1 MMRYIIGI
9 SILTIGII
17 IVRALSNGK
26 VLRKHQYA
34 FWIVIPLYMMLMPFI
49 KIDVPVADIG
59 NTLFTSN
66 TEVATQEVKEAVP
79 STFMLGNMET
89 EQSISDNQSV
99 VNHKI
104 QRSSGISY
112 EREHI
117 TDNHVDVSIIKTN
130 KSGKIGAALKN
141 SSILVSGILIAALA
155 VYNTGFI
162 SYCKRNRKYIGRD
175 PSSGLKIYSIRH
187 KQTPFLLFNR
197 IYVDNSSEKINDFV
211 VCHEVSHY
219 KHGDYLWV
227 LIRYLVLFLN
237 WYNPIIWLA
246 FILSGRD
253 CEYAC
258 DEEVMRAYGV
268 DSYKEYARTLVGIPQ
283 QQTNKAVFTLSTG
296 MRSGYKMMKK
306 RIINLKRPAN
316 SSRKVTALSMAAILL
331 VTSCSFA
338 KTSDTRRVKADDPW
352 FNTNI
357 IEVKSGADEN
367 KVMSLLNYQFVGMD
381 DNYYIIRT
389 SGDYEMPPDDEIDW
403 DNYNQKDYR
412 FCYIAVI
419 DRKTSQTVNTID
431 LLKDLTVSEN
441 FVKDAYYSNG
451 IIIAKTN
458 LAKRDYDPF
467 TGELLATHES
477 GKNDLYSS
485 SKLYT
490 IGGYEIEVIDHQDD
504 GELRYAELSI
514 TAPDKMVSKIEIKK
528 ADRDVWV
535 SSVLAVTDTHA
546 LIMES
551 IGNKRVYYHL
561 DLENNE
567 LTPADSKDYEWL
579 DSASLYESLSS
590 PDGMIYFNS
599 DCGISRVNARTKSIE
614 LALDFNWCDLNIG
627 LIQYSTLI
635 ECSDDRFV
643 ICCKYDMTNVYSG
656 RKADKIRIIEFTRA
670 DKNPHAGKTVLEL
683 YAYDGVDRFTGK
695 AIALFNQTNGKCFIE
710 VSTRYLYSDFYDNDY
725 DNNNQDVMDL
735 SEIKGNGKL
744 SNKLAIDIINGE
756 GPDILMNV
764 SGFNQLNNSNCLID
778 LSQYLKEYN
787 SDKYFTNII
796 EGSKTDGV
804 LYQLPISFGM
814 EGIFTKAE
822 NVSNTAKGFTLEE
835 YKKFV
840 RETLNGNDP
849 IVNGQTVYFS
859 MLFSGMSDEFISNGK
874 VDLSKPEF
882 KELADYIKD
891 NVPEN
896 GSSLNAWYS
905 SCYAESPLLKCDLT
919 LGSGCTGIND
929 FYGMGM
935 GITPYGRG
943 VTMLGFPSVDGRG
956 PLFIPTCSVAVSTHA
971 VDSKACGEFVKLLL
985 SDDIQN
991 EIAMNDRFV
1000 LSREAFKNA
1009 GAVAVE
1015 YYSNGGSG
1023 SYGNRIGNKITMQDI
1038 EFIENI
1044 ILGCSRVKSEDPDI
1058 SMILIEEMP
1067 AYFLGQKDLDSVI
1080 KIAENRIQ
1088 KVLDE
1093 RG

>member
-1 MMRYIIGI
+1 MLRYIIGI
-9 SILTIGII
+9 SVLTVGII

-34 FWIVIPLYMMLMPFI
+34 FWIVIPLYMILMPFI
-49 KIDVPVADIG
+49 KINVPVADIV
-59 NTLFTSN
+59 NILFTSN
-66 TEVATQEVKEAVP
+66 TEVATQEVKEEVP
-79 STFMLGNMET
+79 STFMLGNTET
-89 EQSISDNQSV
+89 EQTFSDNQTV
-99 VNHKI
+99 VNHEM
-104 QRSSGISY
+104 QRTSGIIY
-112 EREHI
+112 ESEHI
-117 TDNHVDVSIIKTN
+117 TDKHADRSIIKTN
-130 KSGKIGAALKN
+130 ESRKTGATLRN
-141 SSILVSGILIAALA
+141 SSILVSVILITTLV
-155 VYNTGFI
+155 VYNIGFI

-197 IYVDNSSEKINDFV
+197 IYVDNWSGKINNFV
-211 VCHEVSHY
+211 VCHEASHY
-219 KHGDYLWV
+219 KHGDNLWV

-237 WYNPIIWLA
+237 WYNPIIWIA

-258 DEEVMRAYGV
+258 DEEVMKAYGV
-268 DSYKEYARTLVGIPQ
+268 DSSKEYARTLVGIPQ
-283 QQTNKAVFTLSTG
+283 QQPNKAVFTLSSG

-316 SSRKVTALSMAAILL
+316 SSRKVTALSMTAILL
-331 VTSCSFA
+331 FTSCSFA
-338 KTSDTRRVKADDPW
+338 KTSDIRKIKADDPW
-352 FNTNI
+352 YNTNI

-367 KVMSLLNYQFVGMD
+367 KAISLMNYQFVGMD
-381 DNYYIIRT
+381 ENYYVILT
-389 SGDYEMPPDDEIDW
+389 SGDYEMPPDNEIDW
-403 DNYNQKDYR
+403 DKYNKKDYQ

-419 DRKTSQTVNTID
+419 DRKTNQTANTID

-441 FVKDAYYSNG
+441 YVQDAYFSDG
-451 IIIAKTN
+451 IIISKSN
-458 LAKRDYDPF
+458 LAKRNYDPF

-477 GKNDLYSS
+477 GRNDSYSS

-490 IGGYEIEVIDHQDD
+490 IGSYEIEVIDHQNF
-504 GELRYAELSI
+504 EEIRYAELCI
-514 TAPDKMVSKIEIKK
+514 TAPDKMVSKIDIRK
-528 ADRDVWV
+528 ADRDVFV
-535 SSVLAVTDTHA
+535 SSVLAVSDTRA
-546 LIMES
+546 LIMET
-551 IGNKRVYYHL
+551 IGNKREYYYL

-567 LTPADSKDYEWL
+567 VTPADSKEYEWL
-579 DSASLYESLSS
+579 DSALLYESLSS
-590 PDGMIYFNS
+590 PDGMIYYNS
-599 DCGISRVNARTKSIE
+599 DFGISRVNARTRSIE
-614 LALDFNWCDLNIG
+614 IALDFNWCDLNTG
-627 LIQYSTLI
+627 LIQNSTLI

-643 ICCKYDMTNVYSG
+643 ICSKYDMTNLYSG

-683 YAYDGVDRFTGK
+683 YDHGGVDKFTGE

-710 VSTRYLYSDFYDNDY
+710 VSTRYLRNDFYDNDY

-735 SEIKGNGKL
+735 SEINGKAKL
-744 SNKLAIDIINGE
+744 SNKLVIDIINGE

-764 SGFNQLNNSNCLID
+764 SGFNQLNNSNCLVD
-778 LSQYLKEYN
+778 LLPYLEDYS

-835 YKKFV
+835 YKEFV
-840 RETLNGNDP
+840 REALNGDDP
-849 IVNGQTVYFS
+849 IVNGQAVYFS

-896 GSSLNAWYS
+896 GKSYDAWYRS
-905 SCYAESPLLKCDLT
+905 SYAESSFLKCELT
-919 LGSGCTGIND
+919 LGSGCTGICN
-929 FYGMGM
+929 FYEMGM
-935 GITPYGRG
+935 GIAPYGRG
-943 VTMLGFPSVDGRG
+943 VTFLGFPSVDGRG
-956 PLFIPTCSVAVSTHA
+956 PQFIPTCSVAVSTHA

-1000 LSREAFKNA
+1000 LSREAFKNS

-1015 YYSNGGSG
+1015 YYSNGGSD
-1023 SYGNRIGNKITMQDI
+1023 YNGNNIGNTITMQDI
-1038 EFIENI
+1038 AFIENI
-1044 ILGCSRVKSEDPDI
+1044 ILGCSRIKSEDSDI

-1067 AYFLGQKDLDSVI
+1067 AYFLDQKDLDSVI

-1088 KVLDE
+1088 KVMDE